1 MPRPRA
7 LPVRGITTVAAA
19 AVAAYGA
26 KAYFDKAAE
35 ASLQH
40 RNDSYREQQLQNE
53 RMLDM
58 YGDRSSLEALER
70 AVQAYEKK

>member
-1 MPRPRA
+1 M
-7 LPVRGITTVAAA
+7 V
-19 AVAAYGA
+19 AYGA
-26 KAYFDKAAE
+26 KTYLDNAAE
-35 ASLQH
+35 TSLKQ